1 MYATIVFIIYGW
13 AMITFFWKVPSWLY
27 FLSLGEIAAILSYT
41 FASSLVESTLILSI
55 FLFAGLVLPSALLT
69 DQFVIRG
76 SMIVYGMS
84 FWVALFNLNALIE
97 VPTRSDVISFGIVAL
112 LTVSLGLIAADR
124 IPAVRKLLFALSQR
138 LTVFLYLWLPLSLL
152 GMLFILF
159 RIV

>member
-1 MYATIVFIIYGW
+1 
-13 AMITFFWKVPSWLY
+13 MITFFWKVPSWLY

-55 FLFAGLVLPSALLT
+55 FLFAGLVLPSGLLT

-76 SMIVYGMS
+76 SMVVYGMS
-84 FWVALFNLNALIE
+84 FWVALFNLNVLIE
-97 VPTRSDVISFGIVAL
+97 LPARSDVISFGIVAL
-112 LTVSLGLIAADR
+112 LTVALGLIVTDR
-124 IPAVRKLLFALSQR
+124 IPAVRKLLFALGQR

-152 GMLFILF
+152 GMLVILF